1 MRSCSCCAVVWSLT
15 LKGGSRA
22 VLAWLAVGLPLA
34 WGTYKTLL
42 SAAKFFQ

>member
-1 MRSCSCCAVVWSLT
+1 VAAEVGVGGNSAERTSTAVV
-15 LKGGSRA
+15 